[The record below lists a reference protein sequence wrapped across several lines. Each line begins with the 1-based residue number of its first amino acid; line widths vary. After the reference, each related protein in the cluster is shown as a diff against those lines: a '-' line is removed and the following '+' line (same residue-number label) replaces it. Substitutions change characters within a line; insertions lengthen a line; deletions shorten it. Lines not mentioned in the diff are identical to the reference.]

1 MNKEVSDQAVEKVP
15 ALMSLSELCVSEL
28 TAGSRTFALW
38 ASGCQGIFHLSEA
51 WPKKPSSPGD
61 QQQGVPLS

>member
-15 ALMSLSELCVSEL
+15 ALMPLSELWVSEL

-38 ASGCQGIFHLSEA
+38 ASGCQGISHLSEEA
-51 WPKKPSSPGD
+51 LQPW
-61 QQQGVPLS
+61 